1 MIVSEIESKMQK
13 VFANRKDIASR
24 ILTAKKELN
33 SVKSAEE
40 TAKQDVQEYELK
52 LKTVKNSDPVSIVSF
67 KVIKNSLLDK
77 KAKLVTAQIATASGK
92 QKLNQL
98 EKIGQGLEA
107 EYRQLEQNL
116 SKFSNNVLEWE
127 NHAKS

>member
-1 MIVSEIESKMQK
+1 MIVSEIEAKMQK
-13 VFANRKDIASR
+13 VFADRKDIASR
-24 ILTAKKELN
+24 ILTAKTELN
-33 SVKSAEE
+33 SAKSAEE
-40 TAKQDVQEYELK
+40 TVKQDVQNYELK
-52 LKTVKNSDPVSIVSF
+52 LKTVKDSDPVFIISF

-77 KAKLVTAQIATASGK
+77 KAKLVTAQIATASSK

>member
-77 KAKLVTAQIATASGK
+77 KAKLVTAQIATASSK

-116 SKFSNNVLEWE
+116 SKFGNNVLELE
-127 NHAKS
+127 NHAKP

>member
-52 LKTVKNSDPVSIVSF
+52 LKTVKNSDPVFIVSF